1 MSYYIIFSPFI
12 KRLSGCRCPGTEN
25 SLYLKGR
32 PGTGKSAAGGLP
44 AGAGYAIL
52 LKEIECR
59 TGYLFPPQ
67 ARRDTDIDI
76 G

>member
-1 MSYYIIFSPFI
+1 MP
-12 KRLSGCRCPGTEN
+12 GHGECP
-25 SLYLKGR
+25 SLKGR